1 MVGINKQAILKRSS
15 YFLLFPKK
23 PQITNIEDVKEQITK
38 IISSQ
43 RKQIE
48 SNLKTTVSEVQNLLS
63 EISEFN
69 DRWIKLP
76 TIYRIA
82 WIRTSEDDTV
92 ENVTFKE
99 NIELPN
105 IDHDLELIMK
115 MLNHMREEKNLK
127 VTDMPLFIHPDEIS
141 IAQMED
147 RFPYGNISIISQIA
161 VVFQKGRIKYVGV
174 VIDRNFVLLQDR
186 LINLILQKWPLID
199 QISSTLNS

>member
-1 MVGINKQAILKRSS
+1 M
-15 YFLLFPKK
+15 FPKK
-23 PQITNIEDVKEQITK
+23 QQITNIEDVKEQITK

-48 SNLKTTVSEVQNLLS
+48 SNLKTSVSEVQNLLS

-76 TIYRIA
+76 IIYRIA

-174 VIDRNFVLLQDR
+174 VIDRNYVLLQDR

>member
-1 MVGINKQAILKRSS
+1 
-15 YFLLFPKK
+15 LFSKK
-23 PQITNIEDVKEQITK
+23 PHIRNIEDVKEQITK

-63 EISEFN
+63 GISEFN
-69 DRWIKLP
+69 DSWIKLP

-82 WIRTSEDDTV
+82 WISTSEDDTV

-127 VTDMPLFIHPDEIS
+127 VTNMPLFIHPDEIS
-141 IAQMED
+141 IAQKENK
-147 RFPYGNISIISQIA
+147 FPYGNISIVSQIA
-161 VVFQKGRIKYVGV
+161 VVFQKGRVKHVGL
-174 VIDRNFVLLQDR
+174 VIDRNYVLLQDR
-186 LINLILQKWPLID
+186 LINIF
-199 QISSTLNS
+199 

>member
-1 MVGINKQAILKRSS
+1 M
-15 YFLLFPKK
+15 FPKK

-43 RKQIE
+43 QKQTE

-69 DRWIKLP
+69 DNWIKLP

-105 IDHDLELIMK
+105 IDHDLELI
-115 MLNHMREEKNLK
+115 
-127 VTDMPLFIHPDEIS
+127 
-141 IAQMED
+141 
-147 RFPYGNISIISQIA
+147 
-161 VVFQKGRIKYVGV
+161 
-174 VIDRNFVLLQDR
+174 
-186 LINLILQKWPLID
+186 
-199 QISSTLNS
+199 

>member
-1 MVGINKQAILKRSS
+1 M
-15 YFLLFPKK
+15 FPKK

-43 RKQIE
+43 QKQIE

-69 DRWIKLP
+69 DNWIKLP

-174 VIDRNFVLLQDR
+174 VIDRNYVLLQDR

>member
-1 MVGINKQAILKRSS
+1 M
-15 YFLLFPKK
+15 LFPKK

-38 IISSQ
+38 IILSQ

-69 DRWIKLP
+69 DRWMKVP

-82 WIRTSEDDTV
+82 WISTSENDTV

-115 MLNHMREEKNLK
+115 MLNHMREKKNLK

-141 IAQMED
+141 TAQMED
-147 RFPYGNISIISQIA
+147 RFPYGNIRIISQIA
-161 VVFQKGRIKYVGV
+161 IVFQKGRIKYVGL
-174 VIDRNFVLLQDR
+174 VIDRSYVLLQDR
-186 LINLILQKWPLID
+186 LINLILQKLPLID
-199 QISSTLNS
+199 RSDVHLNLDSKLGQ

>member
-1 MVGINKQAILKRSS
+1 MAAGGRNNEQAILKRST

-23 PQITNIEDVKEQITK
+23 PQIRNIEDVKEQITK

-48 SNLKTTVSEVQNLLS
+48 SNLKTTVSEVQNFLS

-69 DRWIKLP
+69 DSWTRLP

-82 WIRTSEDDTV
+82 WISTSEDDTV

-105 IDHDLELIMK
+105 VDHDLELIMK
-115 MLNHMREEKNLK
+115 MLNHIREEKNIK
-127 VTDMPLFIHPDEIS
+127 ETNVPLFIHPDEIS
-141 IAQMED
+141 IAHKENKI
-147 RFPYGNISIISQIA
+147 PYGNISIVSQIA
-161 VVFQKGRIKYVGV
+161 VVFQKGRVKYVGL
-174 VIDRNFVLLQDR
+174 VIDRNYVLLQDR
-186 LINLILQKWPLID
+186 LINIF
-199 QISSTLNS
+199 